1 MLSISFENGQFV
13 GLPVQWRESL
23 GLKRNESAR
32 EVDINDWDE
41 IVGGRQ
47 GSTNSKLS
55 FDIHSKNKEGF
66 VEITCCS
73 GGGRKTKFTVRYK
86 GEQGGEGQLPQQIA
100 KQLQDFSPEELEKN
114 PDDVVNTAL
123 RMIEGQD
130 NIHKNIIMQMEDAL
144 PTNKDFIQEL
154 EKQCVFLTDDPE

>member
-86 GEQGGEGQLPQQIA
+86 GE
-100 KQLQDFSPEELEKN
+100 
-114 PDDVVNTAL
+114 
-123 RMIEGQD
+123 
-130 NIHKNIIMQMEDAL
+130 
-144 PTNKDFIQEL
+144 
-154 EKQCVFLTDDPE
+154 